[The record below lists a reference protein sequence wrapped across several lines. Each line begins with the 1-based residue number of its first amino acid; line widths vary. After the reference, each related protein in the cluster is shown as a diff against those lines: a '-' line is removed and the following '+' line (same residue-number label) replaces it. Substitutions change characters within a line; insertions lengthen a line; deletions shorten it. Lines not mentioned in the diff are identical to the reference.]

1 MDLHVAT
8 LCMYAAV
15 TIGFTSTSYSIEESA
30 GSVTFIV
37 SVLTGTLS
45 RLVEVGFSTDDGS
58 ATGLLP
64 RKTLCV

>member
-1 MDLHVAT
+1 
-8 LCMYAAV
+8 MYAAV

-58 ATGLLP
+58 ATGI
-64 RKTLCV
+64 TLFVATGTLYV